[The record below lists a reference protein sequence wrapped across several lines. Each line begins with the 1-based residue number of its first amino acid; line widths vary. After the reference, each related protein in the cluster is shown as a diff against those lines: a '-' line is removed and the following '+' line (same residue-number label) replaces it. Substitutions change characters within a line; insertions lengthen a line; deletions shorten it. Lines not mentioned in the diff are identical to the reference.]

1 MPWIEE
7 SMCQGKKKKKKT
19 AVTEGRK
26 SPRSLR
32 AIKAPLFVG
41 GNRMIESF
49 KFWDKRELSIFITEK
64 KPIKREITRK
74 INCSKLKISDE
85 VTNLLSG
92 DGLK

>member
-7 SMCQGKKKKKKT
+7 SMCKGKKKKKP
-19 AVTEGRK
+19 AVTEQRK
-26 SPRSLR
+26 SPSLR
-32 AIKAPLFVG
+32 VIKAPLFVG

-49 KFWDKRELSIFITEK
+49 KFWDKRELSIFITDK

-74 INCSKLKISDE
+74 INCRKLKIFDE
-85 VTNLLSG
+85 FTYLLSG